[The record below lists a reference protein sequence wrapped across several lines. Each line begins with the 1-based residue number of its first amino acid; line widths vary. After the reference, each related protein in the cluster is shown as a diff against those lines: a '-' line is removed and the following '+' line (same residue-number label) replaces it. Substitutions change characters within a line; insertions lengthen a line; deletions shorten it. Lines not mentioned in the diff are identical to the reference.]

1 MGLFGKKKVS
11 EAPAG
16 NRAVT
21 LNDGVTYM
29 VAATVD
35 CLGDNCPRPQLMT
48 KKAVGE
54 LGAGGVVEIVLDNPT
69 SVEALPPMCP
79 QMAATHLATIKEA
92 RAWKVYIRK
101 D

>member
-1 MGLFGKKKVS
+1 MGLFSKKKEA
-11 EAPAG
+11 EAPSNG
-16 NRAVT
+16 HTVT
-21 LNDGVTYM
+21 LSDGVTYM
-29 VAATVD
+29 VAKTVD

-48 KKAVGE
+48 KKAVSG

-79 QMAATHLATIKEA
+79 EMAATHLTTIKEA

-101 D
+101 N

>member
-1 MGLFGKKKVS
+1 MGLFGKKKES

-48 KKAVGE
+48 KKAVGG